1 MRRDTFV
8 ENEYYHI
15 FNRGVDKRNVFLG
28 EKDFERFV
36 LAMRLL
42 NYKQD
47 GLMIRWRDYKK
58 TYPQNSLQ
66 DFLTLNV
73 RKKERLVEILAY
85 CLNPNH
91 YHLLLKQ
98 VGENNG
104 IKIFMQRLG
113 NSYTKYFNEKNER
126 SGVLFQGR
134 FKSARIKSTSQL
146 LRTSVYVNCNCE
158 IHGLARA
165 GSYRWCGFPEYL
177 EKNKVGL
184 CDKSVISSHFNANN
198 SYGNYAKENILDFRR
213 IKEDEKSFLLE

>member
-1 MRRDTFV
+1 MRRDPFV

-15 FNRGVDKRNVFLG
+15 YNRGVDKRDVFLD
-28 EKDFERFV
+28 EKDFKRFL

-42 NYKQD
+42 NHKQD
-47 GLMIRWRDYKK
+47 GLMIRWRDHKK

-66 DFLTLNV
+66 NFLTLNV

-98 VGENNG
+98 AGENDG

-146 LRTSVYVNCNCE
+146 LRMSVYVNSNCE
-158 IHGLARA
+158 IHGLAKA
-165 GSYRWCGFPEYL
+165 ESYRWCGFSEYL
-177 EKNKVGL
+177 RSINGGL
-184 CDKSVISSHFNANN
+184 CDKSVIMSHFNANN
-198 SYGNYAKENILDFRR
+198 NYENYARENILDFKR